1 MLQLGMKNKNEF
13 IKHLKNTLHLDIS
26 IEHEHLEYQKSI
38 PVAIKSKYEV
48 FRIRI
53 ETFSLVVLHTQEEEL
68 QNIKKHLTLFKS
80 AFLLPIVLSVSHITN
95 SSKKYFIENAISF
108 IADESIYLP
117 HLLIYL
123 KDIDK
128 KKLHISNKKLS
139 KLAQTILLYMI
150 VQKRTEL
157 TINESKNLFH
167 VTKMSTSR
175 ALNELVAFEFLNLHT
190 EGRQNKYIF
199 NDIFD
204 TENTIKQ
211 LKSPVQTT
219 VFINQR
225 DISYFE
231 KKAKASY
238 NALSIYT
245 NITNHKTI
253 YAAEKLYFDA
263 VIQKNPHISVYEKEY
278 DNELIELELWRYS
291 PLLIQERVVDKISL
305 YLSLK
310 DNVNIDDT
318 RVMDAMSELYI
329 DIKRMID

>member
-1 MLQLGMKNKNEF
+1 MLQLDMKNKNEF
-13 IKHLKNTLHLDIS
+13 IKYLQNTLHLDVS

-38 PVAIKSKYEV
+38 PVAIKSKYEI

-53 ETFSLVVLHTQEEEL
+53 ETMSLVVLYTQEDEL
-68 QNIKKHLTLFKS
+68 QNIKKHLSLFES
-80 AFLLPIVLSVSHITN
+80 AFSLPIVLSVSHITN
-95 SSKKYFIENAISF
+95 SPKKYFIENTIPF

-128 KKLHISNKKLS
+128 KKLHVSNKKLS

-150 VQKRTEL
+150 VHKISEL
-157 TINESKNLFH
+157 TINESTDLFL

-175 ALNELVAFEFLNLHT
+175 ALNELVSFEFLNLHT
-190 EGRQNKYIF
+190 EGRQNRYILA
-199 NDIFD
+199 DTLD
-204 TENTIKQ
+204 TENIIKQ
-211 LKSPVQTT
+211 LKSPVQAT

-225 DISYFE
+225 DINYFE
-231 KKAKASY
+231 KKAQASY
-238 NALSIYT
+238 SALSTYT
-245 NITNHKTI
+245 NITNYKNV
-253 YAAEKLYFDA
+253 YAVEKSYFDA
-263 VIQKNPHISVYEKEY
+263 VMQNNSHISVYEKEY
-278 DNELIELELWRYS
+278 DNELVELELWKYS
-291 PLLIQERVVDKISL
+291 SLLIQERVVDKISL

-310 DNVNIDDT
+310 DNVNMDDT